1 MTKSV
6 KRRNKYASVLALDCQ
21 GHAANPHLLDVH
33 NRSIISIM
41 SVVLS
46 ALRSIIATLLG
57 VVLVLFERAIVRR
70 THALSHARTAFDLR
84 RRVRPVVSF
93 NRHPPEAWAA
103 P

>member
-1 MTKSV
+1 MTSPARLNIALAHVLK
-6 KRRNKYASVLALDCQ
+6 AS
-21 GHAANPHLLDVH
+21 HLFVV
-33 NRSIISIM
+33 NA
-41 SVVLS
+41 VLS
-46 ALRSIIATLLG
+46 ALRSAVATLLG
-57 VVLVLFERAIVRR
+57 VVMVLFERAIVRR